1 MSVLSSGGRPA
12 RGVQQRARNNAGK
25 ATSDEAFIDAIYA
38 MSSNLKDAD
47 EVTTELIELF
57 FELAQTREALPADL
71 DKETI
76 DMFLTSLIAI
86 IGFNAGQP
94 LAYKA
99 LEILFKFIKN
109 GKCDSLL
116 DYMARISLSLRAIL
130 IHVTLAFICR

>member
-1 MSVLSSGGRPA
+1 MSVLSSGGRPP
-12 RGVQQRARNNAGK
+12 RGVQQRARNNAGN

-47 EVTTELIELF
+47 EVATELIELF
-57 FELAQTREALPADL
+57 FELAQTKEALPADL

-94 LAYKA
+94 LAYRA

-109 GKCDSLL
+109 GKCDSLQ
-116 DYMARISLSLRAIL
+116 DYQTKIGPSL
-130 IHVTLAFICR
+130 

>member
-1 MSVLSSGGRPA
+1 
-12 RGVQQRARNNAGK
+12 
-25 ATSDEAFIDAIYA
+25 

-47 EVTTELIELF
+47 EVATELIELF
-57 FELAQTREALPADL
+57 FELAQSKEALPADL

-94 LAYKA
+94 LAYRA

-109 GKCDSLL
+109 GKCDSLFKN
-116 DYMARISLSLRAIL
+116 IKPSLASASELYAHPYFQL
-130 IHVTLAFICR
+130 NCR